1 MTTSGTTFKLT
12 EIVLIP
18 FPFTDLS
25 TLKKRPVLI
34 ITNPDRFND
43 FMAIPLTSQEGHESS
58 VKLFKDDLIKGEL
71 PKSSWIRT
79 DKIFTFNTEIIIGR
93 IAELKTDTFIDIKNN
108 VCTSLGCC
116 K

>member
-1 MTTSGTTFKLT
+1 MTSGTSFKPT

-25 TLKKRPVLI
+25 ALKRRPVLI
-34 ITNPDRFND
+34 LTAPDRFND
-43 FMAIPLTSQEGHESS
+43 FMGIPLTSQNKHENSINLLKS
-58 VKLFKDDLIKGEL
+58 DLLKGEL
-71 PKSSWIRT
+71 PKSSWVRT

-93 IAELKTDTFIDIKNN
+93 IAQLKTEVFANIKNN

-116 K
+116 E